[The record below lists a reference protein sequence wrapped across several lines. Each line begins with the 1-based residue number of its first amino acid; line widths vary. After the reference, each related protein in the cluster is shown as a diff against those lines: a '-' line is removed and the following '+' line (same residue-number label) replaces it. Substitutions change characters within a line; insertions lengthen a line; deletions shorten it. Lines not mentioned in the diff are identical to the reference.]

1 MYLYGHV
8 LLPTTRISISLHLEP
23 IVVLVKFRRVGA
35 RLDGFVCH
43 NKHDICTAHMVLL
56 RYIHRIDDIL
66 SHPSYSVGHWTGS
79 TIIAWW
85 PIGFIMHP
93 SQCMVLALGQSLY
106 CTTSHWHAPLCS
118 VSLSHTNTM
127 DFSVSYLSLVPRRT
141 SAWNLIVL
149 IITSCSA
156 EVRAKLKMV
165 QLV

>member
-93 SQCMVLALGQSLY
+93 SHCIAWSLHWVSHCTVLPPIGMHLSA
-106 CTTSHWHAPLCS
+106 
-118 VSLSHTNTM
+118 VSLSLSHKHNGL
-127 DFSVSYLSLVPRRT
+127 FGFISLSYRVVRT
-141 SAWNLIVL
+141 LG
-149 IITSCSA
+149 T
-156 EVRAKLKMV
+156 
-165 QLV
+165 

>member
-1 MYLYGHV
+1 VYLYGHV

-118 VSLSHTNTM
+118 VSLSLSQTQWTFRFHI
-127 DFSVSYLSLVPRRT
+127 SLVPRRT
-141 SAWNLIVL
+141 YAWNLIVL
-149 IITSCSA
+149 IITSCQCRS
-156 EVRAKLKMV
+156 
-165 QLV
+165 